1 MTENHEQIAH
11 YPTLTDA
18 QRQRARDRARQ
29 NLAARLGGEPRY
41 SDFVRQTH
49 SRYGVWAERL
59 GLMVA
64 GVVLIAAFTI
74 SAIHVF
80 GVGYDTYFASSND
93 ARTAAIIGV
102 ALVVLAEASVIALS
116 VLPTLW
122 NTPPRVTHMMQ
133 AGVVASAFIATVGN
147 IDATILYTSTPF
159 HWLRAWWSSLAT
171 SPADWMLATLPP
183 FLTVLVGMGLKYRLL
198 TSSEIRK
205 SAGDAYHAALD
216 DWNAMMTNIEDH
228 KQWRVFW
235 FNALWDEWVR
245 VNGARVQFALDDDT
259 KLAIVLREMESED
272 RIARILNAGGMR
284 RNAANATEYEG
295 KSKKDVALDYL
306 RNNPELAR
314 DDQTNIAAII
324 TNATGIQISQST
336 VSRALSAFSENGHSE
351 N

>member
-1 MTENHEQIAH
+1 MSESYEQIAH
-11 YPTLTDA
+11 HPTLTDA

-49 SRYGVWAERL
+49 SRYGPWAERL
-59 GLMVA
+59 GLAVA
-64 GVVLIAAFTI
+64 AVVLLAAFTI
-74 SAIHVF
+74 SAIHVY
-80 GVGYDTYFASSND
+80 GVGFSTYFEDSGD
-93 ARTAAIIGV
+93 ARTAAIIGFS
-102 ALVVLAEASVIALS
+102 LVVLAEASVIALS
-116 VLPTLW
+116 VIPTLW
-122 NTPPRVTHMMQ
+122 NTPRNVTYMMH
-133 AGVVASAFIATVGN
+133 AGIVASAFIATVGN
-147 IDATILYTSTPF
+147 IDATILYSARPF
-159 HWLRAWWSSLAT
+159 DWLKAWWASLAT
-171 SPADWMLATLPP
+171 APASWMLATLPP

-205 SAGDAYHAALD
+205 AAGDAYRAALD
-216 DWNAMMTNIEDH
+216 DWTALMTNIEDH

-245 VNGARVQFALDDDT
+245 VNGARIQATIDDDT
-259 KLAIVLREMESED
+259 KLAIVLREMEAED

-295 KSKKDVALDYL
+295 KSKKDIALDYL

-336 VSRALSAFSENGHSE
+336 VSRALSAFSQNGHSE

>member
-1 MTENHEQIAH
+1 MDDQFSTIAP

-18 QRQRARDRARQ
+18 QRQRARERARR
-29 NLAARLGGEPRY
+29 NLAVRLGGEPQY

-49 SRYGVWAERL
+49 SRYGAWAERL
-59 GLMVA
+59 GLVVA
-64 GVVLIAAFTI
+64 AIVLIAAFTI

-80 GVGYDTYFASSND
+80 GVGYDTYLASSND
-93 ARTAAIIGV
+93 AKTATIIGV
-102 ALVVLAEASVIALS
+102 ALVVLAEASVLALS

-205 SAGDAYHAALD
+205 SASDAYRAALD
-216 DWNAMMTNIEDH
+216 DWNSLMANIEDH

-235 FNALWDEWVR
+235 FNALWDEWMR
-245 VNGARVQFALDDDT
+245 VNGARAQVAIDDDT
-259 KLAIVLREMESED
+259 KLEIVLREMESED

-284 RNAANATEYEG
+284 QNAMNSGEYEG
-295 KSKKDVALDYL
+295 KSKKEIALDYL
-306 RNNPELAR
+306 RSNPELAR

-351 N
+351 G